1 MVDRYQFLGSRVYET
16 LKISIEQIFKPTPS
30 NFFTRTQ
37 RRSRGLSDVSLNSI
51 RSPPREEE
59 FMHRKSRP
67 VRQPFG
73 PPLNFNEALQ
83 LSFVNRFPRRQPCS
97 PPSSSLA
104 QQHDGFA
111 RFLKEHASPPH
122 QRVTAGGRIVPA
134 AGPPPMFNV
143 NSLRAPT
150 SGSGTQELL
159 TTPQQLCQGSV
170 AEERFRRT
178 TATAT
183 NNALSNAPE
192 KLSPGVQHSSRAQQ
206 AVTGVEADGAIGNLT
221 DCELQSHVGSAS
233 QIPCGSSPFVLADG
247 SNVIIQNGYLYRVY
261 WNGFQT
267 VTEPMIVPF
276 AAVPGSLPTN
286 LQSAGFAP
294 QYSIANPYANTA
306 IVPLTVFNAA
316 NGQEFRSPNPD
327 QQLPDHAL
335 ERLQE
340 TFRCELKK
348 LDKHIALR
356 SHTFSALEHNSYVA
370 QRKHLVEQMDYIRV
384 SRRSGTRSS
393 SNTIA
398 TNQVHLNSTSNAW
411 SHGYNVTHLAGMQI
425 DPASRDP
432 RAIGIPAKFDAYGSV
447 TGPPWNALV
456 NGVTKAASVMAPT
469 IEPQQKTPS
478 PKKGLGA
485 SSILSPD
492 APPFVPSS
500 MQKTTARKVETCFLD
515 DQRQNDSADVAI
527 PSSVKAPQSKYG
539 DPSVVT
545 KTQKAISTPSVEKDS
560 QTTYHDSSQDLRSGS
575 RSRMSGSGSAMYDLV
590 PLVHQADIA
599 YVENLGLNPMQD
611 LKLYCSTTTD
621 FQEVIRRVRE
631 QARLYGCK
639 GGQSKDPEFDA
650 EQDIRW
656 AMADSSP
663 IPLPK
668 KLPDHIASPR
678 PWNWNDSA
686 FNIRADRSLLRSRKS
701 AAPTTYVGKAQSQ
714 TEVLEAGAYKKEAVH
729 GQLVQETALR
739 AIARV
744 GANPITH
751 ASPDPSVNTDPNNV
765 ISESTEL
772 ESSAIP
778 RIVLGDL
785 SPNKQATAATSDNG
799 NGQSSVDAAE
809 PARRIALEDD
819 PMFWRKVHE
828 EMAFGWDKP
837 GPIPYLINHKP
848 TRRHARPGDVDNDTE
863 PQSGTVNPEWL
874 KNQRA
879 ILLYGQDKLYST
891 LTGTQTDNQKNS
903 AEEWTKEKQDAV
915 NANYVPYEPLPTPP
929 GWEDRPPPPGTL
941 NKMPF
946 KPIGAQVG
954 IQSAEGRKKEH
965 QDAINATEISYE
977 PPPIP
982 EGWEQKPLS
991 QEIWSKV
998 AFEHEDWQ
1006 TYIPKSHNQRFQLM
1020 ANTRG
1025 PLAKPQVHFPDRQQY
1040 RPSNTE
1046 AKVAMASSSG
1056 RRPLGYNE
1064 YKPVSIPT

>member
-1 MVDRYQFLGSRVYET
+1 
-16 LKISIEQIFKPTPS
+16 
-30 NFFTRTQ
+30 
-37 RRSRGLSDVSLNSI
+37 
-51 RSPPREEE
+51 
-59 FMHRKSRP
+59 MHRKPRP
-67 VRQPFG
+67 ARQPIN
-73 PPLNFNEALQ
+73 PPKNFNEALQ

-150 SGSGTQELL
+150 SGSGTQELSI
-159 TTPQQLCQGSV
+159 TPQQLCEGSG
-170 AEERFRRT
+170 AEERFRHT
-178 TATAT
+178 AATAT
-183 NNALSNAPE
+183 NNALSNALE
-192 KLSPGVQHSSRAQQ
+192 KLPPGVQHSSQAQQ
-206 AVTGVEADGAIGNLT
+206 AITGVEADGARGNLT
-221 DCELQSHVGSAS
+221 DGDLPSHVGSAP
-233 QIPCGSSPFVLADG
+233 QIPFGSSPFVLADG
-247 SNVIIQNGYLYRVY
+247 SNVIIQNGYPYRVY

-276 AAVPGSLPTN
+276 AAVPGSMPTN

-306 IVPLTVFNAA
+306 IVPLTVFNTA

-340 TFRCELKK
+340 TFRYELKK

-356 SHTFSALEHNSYVA
+356 SHTFSALEHNSHVA

-398 TNQVHLNSTSNAW
+398 TNQVHLNSASNAW
-411 SHGYNVTHLAGMQI
+411 SHGYNVTHLASMQI

-432 RAIGIPAKFDAYGSV
+432 RVIGIPAKFDAYGSV

-456 NGVTKAASVMAPT
+456 NGVTKTASVMAPT
-469 IEPQQKTPS
+469 TEPQQKTPS

-492 APPFVPSS
+492 APPFVPYS
-500 MQKTTARKVETCFLD
+500 MQKTTARKVENCFLD
-515 DQRQNDSADVAI
+515 DQRQNDSVDVAI
-527 PSSVKAPQSKYG
+527 PSSVKARQSKYSN
-539 DPSVVT
+539 PLVVT
-545 KTQKAISTPSVEKDS
+545 KTQKATPTPSVEKDN
-560 QTTYHDSSQDLRSGS
+560 QTTYHDSSQDLRSDS
-575 RSRMSGSGSAMYDLV
+575 RSRMSGSGSAMYDLI

-599 YVENLGLNPMQD
+599 YVENLGLNPTQD
-611 LKLYCSTTTD
+611 LKLYCSTITD

-656 AMADSSP
+656 AIADSSP

-668 KLPDHIASPR
+668 KLPDHIANSR

-686 FNIRADRSLLRSRKS
+686 FNIRADRSHLRSRKS
-701 AAPTTYVGKAQSQ
+701 AAPTTYVGKVQSQ
-714 TEVLEAGAYKKEAVH
+714 TGVLEARAYTKETVH
-729 GQLVQETALR
+729 SQLGQETALR
-739 AIARV
+739 ATARV
-744 GANPITH
+744 GSNPITH
-751 ASPDPSVNTDPNNV
+751 ASLDLKMKTDPKDV

-772 ESSAIP
+772 ESSATP
-778 RIVLGDL
+778 RIVLGNL
-785 SPNKQATAATSDNG
+785 SPNKQAAAATLDNG
-799 NGQSSVDAAE
+799 NPLSSVDAAE
-809 PARRIALEDD
+809 PARRIAREDD
-819 PMFWRKVHE
+819 PMFWREVYKTR
-828 EMAFGWDKP
+828 AAGWDKP
-837 GPIPYLINHKP
+837 APIPYIVN
-848 TRRHARPGDVDNDTE
+848 GI
-863 PQSGTVNPEWL
+863 VNPEWL
-874 KNQRA
+874 KNHAR
-879 ILLYGQDKLYST
+879 LMLST
-891 LTGTQTDNQKNS
+891 QIDNQNNS

-915 NANYVPYEPLPTPP
+915 NAAYVPYDPDRAFAGLDERPLPP
-929 GWEDRPPPPGTL
+929 GIL
-941 NKMPF
+941 SKMPF
-946 KPIGAQVG
+946 KAIDAQAG
-954 IQSAEGRKKEH
+954 IQTKSADGRIKEH
-965 QDAINATEISYE
+965 QDAINATEISHE

-982 EGWEQKPLS
+982 EGWERKPLP

-998 AFEHEDWQ
+998 PFEYEDWQ
-1006 TYIPKSHNQRFQLM
+1006 TYIPKFHNLKFQLI
-1020 ANTRG
+1020 AKTRG
-1025 PLAKPQVHFPDRQQY
+1025 PPYKPQVHFPDGQQY
-1040 RPSNTE
+1040 MPLNTE
-1046 AKVAMASSSG
+1046 AKVAMASSSV